1 MKRLIFA
8 VLCLLAGTG
17 AIKAQPVSVIYET
30 DYGNDADDALA
41 LEFICKYNDL
51 GKMKLLGVGTHK
63 EGPNICAAVD
73 GSLNW
78 YGYPKVPVA

>member
-51 GKMKLLGVGTHK
+51 GKMKTPWCGHTQGRSQHL
-63 EGPNICAAVD
+63 CR
-73 GSLNW
+73 S
-78 YGYPKVPVA
+78 